1 MKQVNNASKVLRF
14 PLKTRPVQSY
24 TVAPRSF
31 GSNRSNGRKHA
42 GCDLYAP
49 AGTEILSML
58 DGKVVRIYNFYLGT
72 KAVEVDHGIFL
83 ARYGEISD
91 VVSGI
96 KVGSLVKRGD
106 VIAKVGTLK
115 FKSGATMSMLHLE
128 LYSKTQTGPLTVRDN
143 LPYKR
148 RSDLMNPTNYLNSA
162 LLK

>member
-1 MKQVNNASKVLRF
+1 MKQMNNANKVLRF
-14 PLKTRPVQSY
+14 PLKTRPAQSY

-58 DGKVVRIYNFYLGT
+58 DGKVVNIYSFYLGT
-72 KAVEVDHGIFL
+72 KAIEVDHGIFL

-91 VVSGI
+91 VVDGI
-96 KVGSLVKRGD
+96 KVGSMIKRGD

-115 FKSGATMSMLHLE
+115 FKNGETMSMLHLE
-128 LYSKTQTGPLTVRDN
+128 LYSKSQTGPLTVRDN

-148 RSDLMNPTNYLNSA
+148 RSDLMDPTNYLNSA
-162 LLK
+162 HLK